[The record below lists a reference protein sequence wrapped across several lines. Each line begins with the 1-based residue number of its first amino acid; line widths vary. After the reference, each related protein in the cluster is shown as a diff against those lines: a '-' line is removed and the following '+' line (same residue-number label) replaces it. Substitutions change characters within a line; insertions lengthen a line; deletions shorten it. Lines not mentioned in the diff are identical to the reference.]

1 LTRVT
6 VMAKSRKQ
14 VGIKERQKAR
24 LTKVP
29 TILTPLPGPKA
40 KRILNKDHKYVS
52 PSYTRAYPAVV
63 EKGEGVWVT
72 DVDGNVFLDFSS
84 GIGVVAT
91 GHCHP
96 EVVGAIKKQSDKL
109 LHMSGTDFYY
119 PNQANLAEKLA
130 EIVPGAPNKKVFFCN
145 SGAEAVECAM
155 KLARYHKRRTRFVAF
170 TGAFHGRTFG
180 ALSLTASK
188 ATQRRYFG
196 PLLNGITHV
205 SYAYCY
211 RCPFN
216 LQYPACDLECVKHID
231 DVVLKKIV
239 PPEEVAAIFV
249 EPMQGEGGYIVPPP
263 RFLPALRALC
273 DKYGILLVDDE
284 VQSGMGRTGKM
295 FAIEHFNTKA
305 DIYCL
310 AKGIASG
317 LPLGACVSRAGI
329 MDWEPGAHASTFAG
343 NPVSCAAALKTIELL
358 EKGLIENA
366 ARLGEIALARLS
378 ELKERYEFIGDVRG
392 KGLMIGV
399 ELVGDAIT
407 KAPVRDLR
415 NAVVLEAFKNG
426 LLLLGAGESAIRLIP
441 PLVVNDEEMN
451 VGLEIFEK
459 ALRKV
464 FKAD

>member
-1 LTRVT
+1 MMKPKVG
-6 VMAKSRKQ
+6 KQ
-14 VGIKERQKAR
+14 VVKKDNRKKRTSRAPAVFTQ
-24 LTKVP
+24 
-29 TILTPLPGPKA
+29 LPGPKA
-40 KRILNKDHKYVS
+40 KQILNKDHKYVS
-52 PSYTRAYPAVV
+52 PSYTRAYPAVI
-63 EKGEGVWVT
+63 ERGKGVWVT

-96 EVVGAIKKQSDKL
+96 AVVDAIKKQSEKL

-119 PNQANLAEKLA
+119 PNQAKLAEKLA
-130 EIVPGAPNKKVFFCN
+130 EIVPGAPNKRVFFCN

-155 KLARYHKRRTRFVAF
+155 KLARYHKRRARFIAF

-188 ATQRRYFG
+188 VTQRRYFG
-196 PLLNGITHV
+196 PLLNGVTHV

-216 LQYPACDLECVKHID
+216 LEYPACDLECVKYID
-231 DVVLKKIV
+231 DVILKKIV
-239 PPEEVAAIFV
+239 PPEEVAAVFV
-249 EPMQGEGGYIVPPP
+249 EPIQGEGGYIVPPP

-295 FAIEHFNTKA
+295 FAIEHFRTKA

-317 LPLGACVSRAGI
+317 LPLGACISSAGI

-358 EKGLIENA
+358 ESGLIENA

-378 ELKERYEFIGDVRG
+378 ELKKQHEFIGDVRG
-392 KGLMIGV
+392 KGLMLGV
-399 ELVGDAIT
+399 ELVGDAT
-407 KAPVRDLR
+407 TRVPVKDRR
-415 NAVVLEAFKNG
+415 NAVVYEAFKNG
-426 LLLLGAGESAIRLIP
+426 LLLLGAGESSVRFIP
-441 PLVVNDEEMN
+441 PLVIKEDELHL
-451 VGLEIFEK
+451 GFDIFEK
-459 ALRKV
+459 AVKKV
-464 FKAD
+464 FRVE